1 MGIICCV
8 HKIRKTKR
16 KDWKMAKIKTKNKG
30 EEASEISKSKAKREE
45 RKKEVAKSRR
55 QKRTVKIV
63 GYTIA
68 AAILLVIVFAIGKQ
82 IYLSAIRTTSSAD
95 YSEGLTADGK
105 INGVDAASVLNLVDF
120 ENISVP
126 ADEVKATAEEVD
138 KEIESVLE
146 QHKELSTDESLTIA
160 DGDVVNIDYVGTI
173 DGVEFEGGNSNGAGY
188 DLTIGSGSF
197 IDDFEQQLIGHK
209 PGEEITVEATF
220 PEDYGDEAV
229 DGKDAIFAVTI
240 HGIQKTPELTD
251 TFVAENLAET
261 EEVST
266 AAEYRAKIEDKFY
279 KEHLEDF
286 LTNYIIENSSVT
298 AYPKDY
304 LKAVKA
310 VTKHD
315 DENMLS
321 YYQQMFASSNMTAFE
336 NLWDLRDDSISDELK
351 YELELN
357 TRAKEA
363 TKEHL
368 VYQAIFEKA
377 GLTLDMEAHY
387 AELTESNG
395 EDYVTN
401 MKETYGEGYMAQG
414 QIREAVVDYLVG
426 LYQ

>member
-1 MGIICCV
+1 
-8 HKIRKTKR
+8 
-16 KDWKMAKIKTKNKG
+16 MAKIKTKNKG

-63 GYTIA
+63 GYTVA

-82 IYLSAIRTTSSAD
+82 IYLSAIRTTSSTD

-266 AAEYRAKIEDKFY
+266 VAEYRAKIEDKFY

-414 QIREAVVDYLVG
+414 QIRETVVDYLVG

>member
-1 MGIICCV
+1 
-8 HKIRKTKR
+8 
-16 KDWKMAKIKTKNKG
+16 MAKIKTKNKG

-82 IYLSAIRTTSSAD
+82 IYLSAIRTTSSTD

-229 DGKDAIFAVTI
+229 DGKDAIFTVTI

>member
-1 MGIICCV
+1 
-8 HKIRKTKR
+8 
-16 KDWKMAKIKTKNKG
+16 MAKIKTKNKG

-63 GYTIA
+63 GYTVA

-82 IYLSAIRTTSSAD
+82 IYLSAIRTTSSTD

-414 QIREAVVDYLVG
+414 QIRETVVDYLVG

>member
-1 MGIICCV
+1 M
-8 HKIRKTKR
+8 
-16 KDWKMAKIKTKNKG
+16 
-30 EEASEISKSKAKREE
+30 
-45 RKKEVAKSRR
+45 
-55 QKRTVKIV
+55 
-63 GYTIA
+63 
-68 AAILLVIVFAIGKQ
+68 
-82 IYLSAIRTTSSAD
+82 
-95 YSEGLTADGK
+95 
-105 INGVDAASVLNLVDF
+105 LNLVDF

-188 DLTIGSGSF
+188 DLTIGSGSL

>member
-1 MGIICCV
+1 
-8 HKIRKTKR
+8 
-16 KDWKMAKIKTKNKG
+16 MAKIKTKNKG

-55 QKRTVKIV
+55 QKRTVKSV
-63 GYTIA
+63 GYAIA

>member
-1 MGIICCV
+1 
-8 HKIRKTKR
+8 
-16 KDWKMAKIKTKNKG
+16 MAKIKTKNKG

-82 IYLSAIRTTSSAD
+82 IYLSAIRTTSSTD

-160 DGDVVNIDYVGTI
+160 DGDVVNIDYLGTI

-188 DLTIGSGSF
+188 DLTIGSGSL

-401 MKETYGEGYMAQG
+401 MKDTYGEGYMAQG
-414 QIREAVVDYLVG
+414 QIRETVVDYLVG

>member
-1 MGIICCV
+1 
-8 HKIRKTKR
+8 
-16 KDWKMAKIKTKNKG
+16 MAKIKTKNKG

-63 GYTIA
+63 GYTVA

-82 IYLSAIRTTSSAD
+82 IYLSAIRTTSSTD
-95 YSEGLTADGK
+95 YSKGLTADGK

-414 QIREAVVDYLVG
+414 QIRETVVDYLVG

>member
-1 MGIICCV
+1 
-8 HKIRKTKR
+8 
-16 KDWKMAKIKTKNKG
+16 MAKIKTKNKG

-120 ENISVP
+120 ENIYVP

>member
-1 MGIICCV
+1 
-8 HKIRKTKR
+8 
-16 KDWKMAKIKTKNKG
+16 MAKIKTKNKG

-414 QIREAVVDYLVG
+414 QIRETVVDYLVG

>member
-1 MGIICCV
+1 
-8 HKIRKTKR
+8 
-16 KDWKMAKIKTKNKG
+16 MAKIKTKNKG

-68 AAILLVIVFAIGKQ
+68 VAILLVIVFAIGKQ

-105 INGVDAASVLNLVDF
+105 INGADAASVLNLVDF

-188 DLTIGSGSF
+188 DLTIGSGSL

>member
-1 MGIICCV
+1 
-8 HKIRKTKR
+8 
-16 KDWKMAKIKTKNKG
+16 MAKIKTKNKG

-188 DLTIGSGSF
+188 DLTIGSGSL

-315 DENMLS
+315 DKNMLS

>member
-1 MGIICCV
+1 
-8 HKIRKTKR
+8 
-16 KDWKMAKIKTKNKG
+16 MAKIKTKNKG

-55 QKRTVKIV
+55 QKHTVKIV

-426 LYQ
+426 LNQ

>member
-1 MGIICCV
+1 
-8 HKIRKTKR
+8 
-16 KDWKMAKIKTKNKG
+16 MAKIKTKNKG

-82 IYLSAIRTTSSAD
+82 IYLSAIRTTSSTD
-95 YSEGLTADGK
+95 YSKGLTADGK

-266 AAEYRAKIEDKFY
+266 VAEYRAKIEDKFY

-414 QIREAVVDYLVG
+414 QIRETVVDYLVG

>member
-1 MGIICCV
+1 M
-8 HKIRKTKR
+8 
-16 KDWKMAKIKTKNKG
+16 
-30 EEASEISKSKAKREE
+30 
-45 RKKEVAKSRR
+45 
-55 QKRTVKIV
+55 
-63 GYTIA
+63 
-68 AAILLVIVFAIGKQ
+68 IVFAIGKQ
-82 IYLSAIRTTSSAD
+82 IYLSAIRTTSSTD

-188 DLTIGSGSF
+188 DLTIGSGSL

-363 TKEHL
+363 TKR
-368 VYQAIFEKA
+368 ASCISGNF
-377 GLTLDMEAHY
+377 
-387 AELTESNG
+387 
-395 EDYVTN
+395 
-401 MKETYGEGYMAQG
+401 
-414 QIREAVVDYLVG
+414 
-426 LYQ
+426 